1 MGVISGTTSLSADE
15 LLLDSPDSLKVPL
28 PGVEVFSTEIASL
41 KTSQCFYRDM
51 AYQVAMPNPSLFIPR
66 ILSYVRTHVC
76 SGADPWDHLRLY
88 LSVSLDFIPKAVFG
102 IIFLGLGLGLVWVW
116 FRFWY

>member
-1 MGVISGTTSLSADE
+1 MISGTTSLSTDE
-15 LLLDSPDSLKVPL
+15 LLLESPDSLSGPL
-28 PGVEVFSTEIASL
+28 TGVEVFSTEIASL

-51 AYQVAMPNPSLFIPR
+51 AYQVAMPNPSLFIPK

-88 LSVSLDFIPKAVFG
+88 LSVSQVFIPKSVFG
-102 IIFLGLGLGLVWVW
+102 INFMGLG
-116 FRFWY
+116 